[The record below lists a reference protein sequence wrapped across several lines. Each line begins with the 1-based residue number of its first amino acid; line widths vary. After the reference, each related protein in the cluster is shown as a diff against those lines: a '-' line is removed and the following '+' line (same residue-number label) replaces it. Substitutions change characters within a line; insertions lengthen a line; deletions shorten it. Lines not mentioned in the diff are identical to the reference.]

1 MHIAT
6 EQLRTDSGLPLPGLG
21 PGIQFGNATGAAH
34 QQGKRQVGGA
44 FGEHIRRVGQ
54 HDPAFVEVGQVIVVV
69 AHRDAGH
76 HFQTGC
82 VLQLRTTEFAAY
94 TNQAM
99 GMGQGFVEL
108 GVDVAVFRIRHD
120 DVEVLLQAFNH
131 LRGDAA
137 ECKDGLFHGR
147 RARRAVKN
155 DEHANILHGICASR
169 QAVNASLQLA
179 VLHPV
184 ILPHFLYCGMRPAHR
199 ARHFMHHPELS

>member
-21 PGIQFGNATGAAH
+21 PGIQFGDAARAAH

-69 AHRDAGH
+69 AHRDTGY
-76 HFQTGC
+76 HFQRGG
-82 VLQLRTTEFAAY
+82 VFQLSAAEFATDAD
-94 TNQAM
+94 QAV
-99 GMGQGFVEL
+99 GVGQGFVEL

-120 DVEVLLQAFNH
+120 DVEILLQAFDH
-131 LRGDAA
+131 WWSDAA

-147 RARRAVKN
+147 AGSSGG
-155 DEHANILHGICASR
+155 E
-169 QAVNASLQLA
+169 
-179 VLHPV
+179 
-184 ILPHFLYCGMRPAHR
+184 
-199 ARHFMHHPELS
+199 E